1 VNEEVLR
8 QEIEFLTKERDDAR
22 IELIAY
28 DAIHGKL
35 KIKDAARA
43 RGWGYLVKEN
53 KNVKE

>member
-1 VNEEVLR
+1 VSDDLR
-8 QEIEFLTKERDDAR
+8 QEIEILMRERDDAR

-43 RGWGYLVKEN
+43 RGWGYLVQEN

>member
-1 VNEEVLR
+1 MNEEVLR